1 MNESNFLLKKKR
13 KKNIFFFLARS
24 KSQGFMEKS
33 EKRENFWQGGGQMNM
48 SGNDLNVA
56 KLSAMMCGILTQ
68 GTNNM

>member
-1 MNESNFLLKKKR
+1 
-13 KKNIFFFLARS
+13 
-24 KSQGFMEKS
+24 MEKS

-68 GTNNM
+68 GTNNMEEMLIFNIVFFQQRIPI